1 MKQRITVL
9 SLLAALAV
17 VACVTGT
24 AIAQE
29 DTIPAHPMFERLR
42 PTLHADTGNAPVTPL
57 TTWNGSFVYKS
68 HTYNY
73 NMVGTD
79 PSTGTSTTVKVFVIP
94 DRKSTR
100 LNSSHLG
107 ISY

>member
-29 DTIPAHPMFERLR
+29 DTIPAHPMYERLR
-42 PTLHADTGNAPVTPL
+42 PTLHADTGNAPTANAALPMSVWP
-57 TTWNGSFVYKS
+57 
-68 HTYNY
+68 H
-73 NMVGTD
+73 
-79 PSTGTSTTVKVFVIP
+79 
-94 DRKSTR
+94 
-100 LNSSHLG
+100 SSIHWRIGLP
-107 ISY
+107 ISAIV